1 MTSTPRLIPTTIPG
15 LAVRP
20 GLTEVVHVPSAQV
33 LLRLPAGLDRAT
45 ITGFDHGAPLYHPL
59 RNPGALFMLGVLD
72 WQVGELTPEHH
83 RALARLRL
91 PGETVLDVAAV
102 QGRTQRVCAGLKR
115 LEEFLRGP
123 RGPLIAQAR
132 RAVTWAQEARGAA
145 QTPAQKGA
153 ATRQEALARRALE
166 DAGISAEGLR
176 RLYGQGTRAAQLFR
190 GAQTISDERA
200 RLDKARAGR
209 VAAGQDLARAF
220 LRERAIRPGSVQAEL
235 RLCLMMQPGAGMSL
249 WAAYCAAGAAHHPL
263 RDAGRERRRRR
274 AQGLPLDPGAPD
286 VRAATRP
293 TRLALG
299 RRRLAA
305 KTSAPTKTFD
315 ELRGVFSQAL
325 GFKGAAVRAR
335 HLDAAMARLTAAFPE
350 PTRRAAVYR
359 GLCRMLNTQGQP
371 LPLLG
376 AA

>member
-33 LLRLPAGLDRAT
+33 LLRLSTGLDRAT
-45 ITGFDHGAPLYHPL
+45 ITGLDHGVPLYHPL
-59 RNPGALFMLGVLD
+59 RNPGVLFMLGGLD
-72 WQVGELTPEHH
+72 WQVAELTPEHH
-83 RALARLRL
+83 GALASLRL
-91 PGETVLDVAAV
+91 PGGAMLDVAGV
-102 QGRTQRVCAGLKR
+102 QGRTRRVCAGLKR

-123 RGPLIAQAR
+123 RGPLIAQAWQ
-132 RAVTWAQEARGAA
+132 AVTWAQEARSNA
-145 QTPAQKGA
+145 QTPAEKGA
-153 ATRQEALARRALE
+153 ATRQETLARRALE
-166 DAGISAEGLR
+166 EAEISAEGLR

-200 RLDKARAGR
+200 RLVKARAGR

-220 LRERAIRPGSVQAEL
+220 LRERAIQPGSVQAEL
-235 RLCLMMQPGAGMSL
+235 RLCLMMQPGAGVSL
-249 WAAYCAAGAAHHPL
+249 WAAYCAASAAHHPL
-263 RDAGRERRRRR
+263 RDAGRERRRRL

-293 TRLALG
+293 TRLALS
-299 RRRLAA
+299 RRRLSA
-305 KTSAPTKTFD
+305 KTSAHATAFD

-325 GFKGAAVRAR
+325 RFKGAAVRAR
-335 HLDAAMARLTAAFPE
+335 HLDAAMARLAAAFPE
-350 PTRRAAVYR
+350 PARRAAVYR
-359 GLCRMLNTQGQP
+359 GLCRTLDTPGA